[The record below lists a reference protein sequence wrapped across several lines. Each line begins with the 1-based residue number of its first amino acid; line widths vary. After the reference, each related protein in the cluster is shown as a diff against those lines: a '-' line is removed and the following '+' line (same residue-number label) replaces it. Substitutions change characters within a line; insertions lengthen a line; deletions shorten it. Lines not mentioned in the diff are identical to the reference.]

1 MNPKSFSLLASAI
14 FLLIAVGHLSRIVF
28 KWPVVIGGW
37 AVPFWANWAAMLLFA
52 CLAYLG
58 FRLARKL
65 R

>member
-1 MNPKSFSLLASAI
+1 MNPKAFSFLASVI
-14 FLLIAVGHLSRIVF
+14 FLLIAVGHLSRLVF
-28 KWPVVIGGW
+28 KWSMVLGGRVV
-37 AVPFWANWAAMLLFA
+37 PYWANWAAMLLFA

>member
-1 MNPKSFSLLASAI
+1 
-14 FLLIAVGHLSRIVF
+14 
-28 KWPVVIGGW
+28 VVGGW
-37 AVPFWANWAAMLLFA
+37 VVPFWASWAAMLLFA

>member
-1 MNPKSFSLLASAI
+1 MNSKAFSFLASVI
-14 FLLIAVGHLSRIVF
+14 FLLIAAGHLSRLVF
-28 KWPVVIGGW
+28 KWSAVVGGW
-37 AVPFWANWAAMLLFA
+37 VVPFWASWAAMLLFA